1 MIRPNRAVCILFAGA
16 IGLALTNCGAAAAE
30 GGEGDDATNWQQE
43 VKSKAKNWGAGAAAT
58 FTMTNEASHK
68 SLTFVT
74 AFREA
79 PHWNDAIK
87 KWVVPMRAIDN
98 GAPTATFILQLQD
111 LKPGRYT
118 GSDTKDGCVL
128 GLGVG
133 PNWDSGADAVGW
145 SDNAAGYCEVELKA
159 AARPGH
165 LEGEFK
171 AKLSPNGSDGAY
183 RIESGYFYIAR

>member
-1 MIRPNRAVCILFAGA
+1 MKPMKKILLYVLAA
-16 IGLALTNCGAAAAE
+16 GLALQSFGCGAAAEEE
-30 GGEGDDATNWQQE
+30 GGDE
-43 VKSKAKNWGAGAAAT
+43 VADYASNVKAKAKNWPSGAAAT
-58 FTMTNEASHK
+58 FTMTNDASHK

-74 AFREA
+74 AFHEA
-79 PHWNDAIK
+79 PHWNDAIH

-98 GAPTATFILQLQD
+98 GAPTATFIFQLQD

-145 SDNAAGYCEVELKA
+145 SDNATGYCEVELKA

-171 AKLSPNGSDGAY
+171 AKLAPNGADGAY
-183 RIESGYFYIAR
+183 RVESGYIYISR